1 MFKDLSAGN
10 NHYCKYVFGYK
21 VKNNWLSYFRT
32 ARIFFFR
39 IKAGRLELPKDTMA
53 LGASTCREKG

>member
-1 MFKDLSAGN
+1 MYLVIKLKTIGSAISEQRE
-10 NHYCKYVFGYK
+10 Y
-21 VKNNWLSYFRT
+21 
-32 ARIFFFR
+32 FFFR